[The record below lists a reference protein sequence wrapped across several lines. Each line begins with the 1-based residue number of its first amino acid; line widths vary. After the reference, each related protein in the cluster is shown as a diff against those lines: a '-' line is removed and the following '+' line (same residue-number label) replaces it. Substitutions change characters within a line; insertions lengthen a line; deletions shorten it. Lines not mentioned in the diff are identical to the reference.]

1 MLPSTS
7 ANTESSSPFEELLDH
22 ELVAVRRHSAQRGV
36 ELLLC
41 RADEH
46 ALARRQAVGLDDA
59 GHTGNRH
66 RLRERHAGGAHHVLR
81 EPLRPL
87 DLRRCRTRPEHRDT
101 GAAELVGHTGDERRL
116 GPDHDE
122 AGRQRARQLEQALAV
137 LGADGMAPSDGR
149 DPGVPW
155 GGVDL
160 LDHRALREL
169 PSKRMLPPAGADDE
183 DSHAAKPTV

>member
-1 MLPSTS
+1 M
-7 ANTESSSPFEELLDH
+7 
-22 ELVAVRRHSAQRGV
+22 RHSAQRGV
-36 ELLLC
+36 ELVLR

-59 GHTGNRH
+59 GHAGDRH
-66 RLRERHAGGAHHVLR
+66 RLRERDAGGAHDVLR

-87 DLRRCRTRPEHRDT
+87 DPRRRRARPEDRDAR
-101 GAAELVGHTGDERRL
+101 AAELVGHTGDERRL

-122 AGRQRARQLEQALAV
+122 VGRERARQLEQALAV
-137 LGADGMAPSDGR
+137 LGADGMAPSDRR
-149 DPGVPW
+149 DPGVAR

-169 PSKRMLPPAGADDE
+169 PGKRMLPPAGADDE